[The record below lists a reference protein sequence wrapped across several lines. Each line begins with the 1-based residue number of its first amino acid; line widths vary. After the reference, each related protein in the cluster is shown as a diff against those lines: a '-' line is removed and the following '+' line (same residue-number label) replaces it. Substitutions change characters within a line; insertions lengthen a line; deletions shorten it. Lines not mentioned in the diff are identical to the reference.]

1 MFFGHE
7 FLRLSKC
14 WTKGRHGLCSLNV
27 PGGWL
32 PSSMSV
38 VSCPMSNVKFT
49 LPNYLLTN
57 YQLEPFG
64 LTHLRFDMG
73 QLTTDIEGKNK
84 GAGNFRRPFGRR
96 KGTLTLRSW
105 LRSWFAPFGSRLCS
119 QFTNGSRDISA
130 VDFPVLNRH
139 TRTRCQITRTLRF
152 RIDCESDLLRLAANL
167 LGNDQLIRIDRSD
180 RTLGEMCSGLGC
192 FRLG

>member
-1 MFFGHE
+1 MTISPE
-7 FLRLSKC
+7 
-14 WTKGRHGLCSLNV
+14 
-27 PGGWL
+27 
-32 PSSMSV
+32 
-38 VSCPMSNVKFT
+38 
-49 LPNYLLTN
+49 
-57 YQLEPFG
+57 Q
-64 LTHLRFDMG
+64 
-73 QLTTDIEGKNK
+73 KNK
-84 GAGNFRRPFGRR
+84 GAGNCRRPFGRR

-180 RTLGEMCSGLGC
+180 RTLGEMRRRLGC
-192 FRLG
+192 FRLGIGGRDRIRFRVLPAWSRSKKRHTQCGKQSESLKLKSHLNSFVPVIILR